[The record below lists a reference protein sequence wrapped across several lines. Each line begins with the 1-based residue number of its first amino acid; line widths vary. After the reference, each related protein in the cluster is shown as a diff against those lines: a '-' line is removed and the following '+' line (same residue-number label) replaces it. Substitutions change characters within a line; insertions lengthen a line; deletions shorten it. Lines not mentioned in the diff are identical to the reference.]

1 MNISKHAI
9 AGYLVLTA
17 FMSAVRAET
26 PVTAGTFRIPDGN
39 HVIIQDRRYRLTGI
53 EAPMPGEKCHLR
65 GKIRDCGIF
74 ARAALLDLTAGATL
88 VCRSTGDSAYRCRA
102 DGYDLSE
109 GMAYTGWAVT
119 RPGAVRRYRSVM
131 REARRK
137 KRGFWR
143 GSFIR
148 QWTPYFPR

>member
-1 MNISKHAI
+1 MVSCLI
-9 AGYLVLTA
+9 LTA
-17 FMSAVRAET
+17 LISAAGAET
-26 PVTAGTFRIPDGN
+26 RVTTRDFKVPDGN
-39 HVIIQDRRYRLTGI
+39 HVLINDSRYRLTGI

-65 GKIRDCGIF
+65 GKLRDCGII
-74 ARAALLDLTAGATL
+74 ARAALMDLTAGATL
-88 VCRSTGDSAYRCRA
+88 VCRSTGDASYRCRA

-119 RPGAVRRYRSVM
+119 RPGAARRYGAVM
-131 REARRK
+131 RQARRK

-143 GSFIR
+143 GSFPR